1 MSDNN
6 RKNLQEEKQNHKQPD
21 SVEEFTQIFN
31 SNTQNRNQN
40 SHHTH
45 SSLEPDYSI
54 PQTPF
59 QNDDFDLPFLED
71 NFENNSVG
79 ELPFN
84 TQSEQWN
91 LQSNVNNPTS
101 MDTAAP
107 ARNHLE
113 KNSSFS
119 EGVHSYSPHNDEEQI
134 LEALSPLPIQKN
146 ESLQDKT
153 APTNIDP
160 FFEID
165 DFNTNLE
172 NFFLDEIDKQNKN
185 TVTKK
190 AYEETEAFLQT
201 NAQHPATNN
210 TQSNYDD
217 KQSAYHTPLNSPYEM
232 RANQQNL
239 GNNYYDDGFLK
250 QEDKTA
256 KIAEYKDAQTQ
267 YSQNNINTTED
278 ISHQNNTSEIWNNQN
293 NLSDTQAS
301 LEPLNATQTESFFVD
316 EHFHNDNPP
325 PEVDTYKFADEI
337 VEKTEPIIASKI
349 LYEALK
355 HDVAADGL
363 QKEFSEVFNVGNV
376 SSEDFLQQQQNDF
389 FNEIFYHTKQN
400 PEESSS
406 INISQQSANYSSVEN
421 KEQPFAPL
429 ANSSQH
435 KSADEVPT
443 HVLATAYSRNSIRKS
458 FIRGVILC
466 ALIAISIFSYFRFFI
481 LSNENENPLI
491 IHADNTPFK
500 VKPEKTETKNN
511 VTHDLNIYNQNNG
524 KDETQKSAQQPLVDS
539 SETPENLTVL
549 NEKALENE
557 EAPENTSS
565 AFSHDEPNIEDA
577 ITKALDR
584 TVPTREVQ
592 TVIVK
597 ADGTMV
603 LTPAH
608 QTNEKRADQS
618 TEPTNQSEA
627 INQSADQPQDDSVDS
642 VQSSNINNNQ
652 VEDSTATNIDT
663 IIAESASIP
672 DDENFF
678 TPNENPSI
686 PNTEKKTKDLFIPVP
701 LSVKPNLTAQ
711 THSSDR
717 SNLSAQV
724 TTQNSENYYV
734 QLASHPT
741 YELAEN
747 SLRKLKSKFR
757 YLIGERPF
765 NIQSTSIPE
774 KGTYYRVRIQ
784 TQNRNEAI
792 NLCENI
798 KISGGNCFVT
808 R

>member
-6 RKNLQEEKQNHKQPD
+6 RKNLQEEKQNHEQHD
-21 SVEEFTQIFN
+21 FVEEFTQIFN

-45 SSLEPDYSI
+45 SSLESDYSI

-59 QNDDFDLPFLED
+59 QNDDLDLPFLED

-79 ELPFN
+79 DLPFDS
-84 TQSEQWN
+84 QDEQWN

-107 ARNHLE
+107 APNHSE

-119 EGVHSYSPHNDEEQI
+119 EGMHSYSPHNDEEQI

-146 ESLQDKT
+146 EGLQDKT

-160 FFEID
+160 FFETD
-165 DFNTNLE
+165 DFNANLE
-172 NFFLDEIDKQNKN
+172 NFFLDEIDEQNKN

-201 NAQHPATNN
+201 NAQQPITNN

-217 KQSAYHTPLNSPYEM
+217 KQSAYHTPVNSPYETQ
-232 RANQQNL
+232 ANQQNL
-239 GNNYYDDGFLK
+239 GNNHYDGGFLK
-250 QEDKTA
+250 QEDETA

-278 ISHQNNTSEIWNNQN
+278 ISHQNSTSEIWNNQN
-293 NLSDTQAS
+293 NLSDTQALS
-301 LEPLNATQTESFFVD
+301 EPFNTTQTENFFVD
-316 EHFHNDNPP
+316 EHSHNNNPP

-337 VEKTEPIIASKI
+337 VEKTEPIMASKI
-349 LYEALK
+349 LYEAPK
-355 HDVAADGL
+355 HDVPTDGL

-376 SSEDFLQQQQNDF
+376 SSEDFLQQHQDDF
-389 FNEIFYHTKQN
+389 FNEIFHHTKQD
-400 PEESSS
+400 PEESSPL
-406 INISQQSANYSSVEN
+406 NTLQQSANHSSVEN
-421 KEQPFAPL
+421 KEQPFPPPS
-429 ANSSQH
+429 NSSQH

-443 HVLATAYSRNSIRKS
+443 HVLATAYSRNFIRKS
-458 FIRGVILC
+458 FIRGVILF
-466 ALIAISIFSYFRFFI
+466 ALIAISIFSYFRFI
-481 LSNENENPLI
+481 SPSENESPLI

-500 VKPEKTETKNN
+500 VKPETTETENN
-511 VTHDLNIYNQNNG
+511 VTHDLKIYNQKNS
-524 KDETQKSAQQPLVDS
+524 KDETQESAQQPLVDS

-549 NEKALENE
+549 NEKAPENE

-565 AFSHDEPNIEDA
+565 ASSHDEPNIEDA
-577 ITKALDR
+577 ITEALDH

-603 LTPAH
+603 LAPAH
-608 QTNEKRADQS
+608 QTNEKPADQS

-627 INQSADQPQDDSVDS
+627 INQSVDQPQDDSVDS
-642 VQSSNINNNQ
+642 VQSPDINNNQ
-652 VEDSTATNIDT
+652 AEDDTATNIDT

-672 DDENFF
+672 DDGNFF
-678 TPNENPSI
+678 TPDESPSI
-686 PNTEKKTKDLFIPVP
+686 PNSEKKTKASFIPVP
-701 LSVKPNLTAQ
+701 LSVKPNPTAQ
-711 THSSDR
+711 THSDDR
-717 SNLSAQV
+717 SNLPAQV

-741 YELAEN
+741 SELAEN
-747 SLRKLKSKFR
+747 SLRKLKSKFGS
-757 YLIGERPF
+757 LIGERPF